1 MASDRHAITCR
12 HCGALLGRINRGDR
26 NARRG
31 VATRI
36 VTAAPGVRRS
46 MIAAGH
52 WLTGQ
57 PVMLW
62 PAAFFVWGFVDSP
75 LDTIG
80 QETGF
85 RWTAQR
91 KRAALL
97 LAEDE
102 MSDAEIAETLGIARS
117 TLSTWKVRPEFAAQ
131 VGDYVGELQSRMLR
145 YRIAK
150 KRERVK
156 TLDVLHAKLLTVIEE
171 RAEEGMAAPGAGTGL
186 IVRQLKMI
194 GAGRD
199 AEMVEEFAVD
209 NGTIRQIMAIEEQ
222 AAKELGQWV
231 EKQQYEDI
239 TRVVEIVGVDAEAI

>member
-1 MASDRHAITCR
+1 MMS
-12 HCGALLGRINRGDR
+12 
-26 NARRG
+26 
-31 VATRI
+31 
-36 VTAAPGVRRS
+36 
-46 MIAAGH
+46 AGH

-57 PVMLW
+57 PVEARGDALR
-62 PAAFFVWGFVDSP
+62 PAAFFVWGSMASP

-80 QETGF
+80 QQSGF

-91 KRAALL
+91 HRAALL

-102 MSDAEIAETLGIARS
+102 LSDADIADQLGIARS
-117 TLSTWKVRPEFAAQ
+117 TLAGWKTRPEFAAQ
-131 VGDYVGELQSRMLR
+131 VGDYVGELQARMLR

-156 TLDVLHAKLLTVIEE
+156 TLDTLHAKLLTVIDE
-171 RAEEGMAAPGAGTGL
+171 RAEEGMHAPGAGTGL
-186 IVRQLKMI
+186 VVRQWKMI
-194 GAGRD
+194 GVGRD
-199 AEMVEEFAVD
+199 AEVVEEFSVD